1 MSLIDDTYTIEPD
14 LMSAPK
20 TYTLTI
26 EAVNESFAVEDLS
39 MNGNNYVSETEV
51 DTSDWPP
58 VFTLTATDSDGNVT
72 EHIEHAKLIQQECYA
87 WDGGRYYL
95 AFAAVSPQEIAN
107 ADLQS
112 QIEYLAMMSD
122 IDLDE

>member
-1 MSLIDDTYTIEPD
+1 M
-14 LMSAPK
+14 K
-20 TYTLTI
+20 TYTLKINGTPCA
-26 EAVNESFAVEDLS
+26 ETFS
-39 MNGNNYVSETEV
+39 MNGTNYVSETKV
-51 DTSDWPP
+51 DTASWPP
-58 VFTLTATDSDGNVT
+58 MFSFEAADSDGNTT
-72 EHIEHAKLIQQECYA
+72 EQYDHAKLIQQEQYA

-107 ADLQS
+107 AELQS